1 MPILAKFLPENPS
14 SDPIARMLTDIL
26 PPSIRLSSP
35 PTGTA
40 GGLLNSPW
48 VWVFSEPITVGTG
61 SLQVRDSAG
70 NLVSSIS
77 ITDTSRVTV
86 SGTQIAITRIDGL
99 QYGTAYTVSVDRGV
113 VRDLAGNPWAGG
125 SNILSFTFG
134 ARGGDVRGGQGD
146 DTLIGGAGNDT
157 LSGGSGN
164 DLLTGGLGNDSFVM
178 EAGHFKADDFDVN
191 RFTYTYTDSTSGAI
205 KNDFDVITD
214 FNTLAGEQDTFTV
227 YSGGRVQF
235 VLATNWVAGSA
246 NSNAG
251 WVSLLSNGFTVDLR
265 AVKSPDVGGPGLY
278 RLESTGGATTL
289 IGSKF
294 SDVLISGAGLDTL
307 QGGVGDDTYVV
318 NALADRIVEAAGQG
332 TDTVRTSLTYSLV
345 DLINVENLT
354 LTGAA
359 AVNATGNSLGNTLTG
374 NDSANVLN
382 GGVGADTM
390 IGGRGDD
397 VFWVDNVGDVV
408 IDSSVLVPDP
418 VTGRLVERGGT
429 DTVMSAVS
437 YTLAQSLDSLA
448 LVGTIPLVSRTIT
461 GSSHIE
467 NLTLTGKAA
476 INGTGNAA
484 NNVIIGNVAN
494 NILIG
499 AGGLDTLT
507 GGAGADTFLAAM
519 NSGTVQV
526 TDLGDGADI
535 LNVGARA
542 TVNATLVGAWSAT
555 YATMNAGTVNI
566 STAGYAVDLRAVTGG
581 TNGFSITNSGARTT
595 LTGSKFAD
603 TLMGGMGSD
612 YVNDQGLT
620 VRGLDTLTGGV
631 GDDVYIFTNA
641 NRAAAI
647 IENPNEGRDT
657 VMASLLNYTLAANVE
672 NYVND
677 PLCST
682 NAQLQTVTITGN
694 SADNVIKSAPNS
706 WGSISD
712 ILCTVR
718 DDQDTSEVF
727 FGMGGNDTL
736 MGGGGSD
743 TLDGGVG
750 VDVLVGGQ
758 GNDSY
763 WVDNAADR
771 VVELANQGAD
781 TIYSEV
787 AFALT
792 TTPDVEN
799 LFLTGYAGA
808 SAIGNSLDNVLKG
821 NSGNNVLDG
830 GAGNDTLY
838 GASPAVSRDENGVSL
853 VIETR
858 GLSGNDV
865 LHGGAGIDWAD
876 YRMAVNRDGQYAVT
890 ANLATGLVSTWCFKA
905 VTKQIWQVNTQTQ
918 LRELVTTM
926 EIKWMPQTDQVD
938 GIENLR
944 GSAYADVLTGD
955 GPGTRMIAGIKTMV
969 TGNNILDGGAGA
981 DVLAGGGGND
991 TLIGGL
997 GNDSLVGGDGA
1008 DYVDWADY
1016 SGANGAVAVSLLNGS
1031 ASGADGIDTLV
1042 GIESLKGSAF
1052 ADSLTGN
1059 TGNNTLDG
1067 GAGADTL
1074 VGGAGDDVYVVDNAG
1089 DVLTE
1094 LTDGGTDLV
1103 QSSVAWALEIE
1114 LENLTLTGSASI
1126 AGTGSAA
1133 DNVLTGNSGNNTL
1146 DGGLGADTM
1155 AGGLGDDSYVVD
1167 NIADSITE
1175 SRMEGTD
1182 TVVTSLTYTLGANLE
1197 NLTLSGTAAINGS
1210 GNSIANLITGNA
1222 GSNVLQGFS
1231 GNDTLAGGA
1240 GSDTLDGGE
1249 GSDWADYS
1257 ASTAAVTAS
1266 LTTGTA
1272 IAGGDTDALLGI
1284 ENLRG
1289 GASADSLTGDSGNNV
1304 LDGGAGA
1311 DTLLG
1316 GLGDDVYVVDN
1327 SGDVVTE
1334 SSGQGVDL
1342 VQALVSFVLSSNVE
1356 NLTLMGSAAI
1366 DGTGNA
1372 LANLITAN
1380 AGSNILNGGA
1390 GNDTLVGGAGQD
1402 QFVFSTALSG
1412 SGNVDTVRDFQVGV
1426 DKLVL
1431 SRAVFAGFD
1440 VASVGQAPAAGNFL
1454 KGPVALDANDY
1465 LIYNSSTGVLSYDAD
1480 GSGTASAAVAFAKVE
1495 LSGVPPADLSAT
1507 DFIVSA

>member
-14 SDPIARMLTDIL
+14 PDPIARMLTDIL

-61 SLQVRDSAG
+61 SLQLRDSAG
-70 NLVSSIS
+70 NLVTSIS

-86 SGTQIAITRIDGL
+86 SGTQIAINRIDGL

-134 ARGGDVRGGQGD
+134 AQGGDVRGGQGN
-146 DTLIGGAGNDT
+146 DTLVGGAGNDT

-191 RFTYTYTDSTSGAI
+191 RFTYTYTDTSSGAI
-205 KNDFDVITD
+205 TNDFDVVTD
-214 FNTLAGEQDTFTV
+214 FNTRASEQDTFTV
-227 YSGGRVQF
+227 YSGGRVQI

-251 WVSLLSNGFTVDLR
+251 WVSLVSNGFTVDLR

-278 RLESTGGATTL
+278 RLESSGGATTL

-318 NALADRIVEAAGQG
+318 NALADRILEAAGQG
-332 TDTVRTSLTYSLV
+332 TDTVRTSMTYSLV

-374 NDSANVLN
+374 NDAANVLN

-390 IGGRGDD
+390 MGGRGDD

-437 YTLAQSLDSLA
+437 YTLAQSRDSLV

-499 AGGLDTLT
+499 AGGRDTLT

-526 TDLGDGADI
+526 TDLGDGVDI

-542 TVNATLVGAWSAT
+542 TVNATLFGAWTAS
-555 YATMNAGTVNI
+555 YATVNAGTVNLT
-566 STAGYAVDLRAVTGG
+566 TAGYAVDLRAVTGG
-581 TNGFSITNSGARTT
+581 ASGFSITNSGGRTT

-603 TLMGGMGSD
+603 TLVGGLGSD
-612 YVNDQGLT
+612 YRNDQGVT
-620 VRGLDTLTGGV
+620 VRGMDTLTGGL
-631 GDDVYIFTNA
+631 GDDVYIFTSA
-641 NRAAAI
+641 SRAAEV
-647 IENPNEGRDT
+647 IEKPNEGRDT

-682 NAQLQTVTITGN
+682 TLELQTVTITGN
-694 SADNVIKSAPNS
+694 SANNVIKSAPKS
-706 WGSISD
+706 WGSIGD
-712 ILCTVR
+712 ILCTVL
-718 DDQDTSEVF
+718 DDQRISEVF
-727 FGMGGNDTL
+727 YGMGGNDTL

-743 TLDGGVG
+743 SLNGGVG
-750 VDVLVGGQ
+750 ADLLVGGE
-758 GNDSY
+758 GDDSY
-763 WVDNAADR
+763 WVDNPADR
-771 VVELANQGAD
+771 VVELANQGID
-781 TIYSEV
+781 TVNSEIS
-787 AFALT
+787 FALSAN
-792 TTPDVEN
+792 PNVEN
-799 LFLTGYAGA
+799 LFLTGYAAA
-808 SAIGNSLDNVLKG
+808 SAIGNALNNILKG
-821 NSGNNVLDG
+821 NSGNNVMDG
-830 GAGNDTLY
+830 GAGNDTLF
-838 GASPAVSRDENGVSL
+838 GASPAAS
-853 VIETR
+853 ETR

-865 LHGGAGIDWAD
+865 LHGGTGIDWAD

-890 ANLATGLVSTWCFKA
+890 ANLATGVVSTWCFKA
-905 VTKQIWQVNTQTQ
+905 VAKQTWQINTQTQ

-944 GSAYADVLTGD
+944 GSAYADRLTGD
-955 GPGTRMIAGIKTMV
+955 GSGTRMIAGIKTLV

-981 DVLAGGGGND
+981 DVLLGGGGND

-997 GNDSLVGGDGA
+997 GNDSLVGGEG
-1008 DYVDWADY
+1008 VDWADY
-1016 SGANGAVAVSLLNGS
+1016 SAAAASVTLSLLEGT
-1031 ASGADGIDTLV
+1031 ASGADGVDTLEALE
-1042 GIESLKGSAF
+1042 GLTGSAF
-1052 ADSLTGN
+1052 ADGLTGDV
-1059 TGNNTLDG
+1059 GNNTLDG
-1067 GAGADTL
+1067 GLGADTL
-1074 VGGAGDDVYVVDNAG
+1074 VGGAGDDVYVVDNAE
-1089 DVLTE
+1089 DVVTE
-1094 LTDGGTDLV
+1094 LTGEGTDLV
-1103 QSSVAWALEIE
+1103 QSSVAFVLSDG
-1114 LENLTLTGSASI
+1114 LENLTLTGTASI
-1126 AGTGSAA
+1126 AGTGNAA

-1155 AGGLGDDSYVVD
+1155 AGGK
-1167 NIADSITE
+1167 
-1175 SRMEGTD
+1175 
-1182 TVVTSLTYTLGANLE
+1182 
-1197 NLTLSGTAAINGS
+1197 
-1210 GNSIANLITGNA
+1210 
-1222 GSNVLQGFS
+1222 
-1231 GNDTLAGGA
+1231 
-1240 GSDTLDGGE
+1240 
-1249 GSDWADYS
+1249 
-1257 ASTAAVTAS
+1257 
-1266 LTTGTA
+1266 
-1272 IAGGDTDALLGI
+1272 
-1284 ENLRG
+1284 
-1289 GASADSLTGDSGNNV
+1289 
-1304 LDGGAGA
+1304 
-1311 DTLLG
+1311 
-1316 GLGDDVYVVDN
+1316 GDDVYVVDDTAD
-1327 SGDVVTE
+1327 SITE
-1334 SSGQGVDL
+1334 TRAEGTDTVQSSV
-1342 VQALVSFVLSSNVE
+1342 AFVLGTNVE
-1356 NLTLMGSAAI
+1356 NLYLTGSEAI
-1366 DGTGNA
+1366 NGSGNNLANVMTGNA
-1372 LANLITAN
+1372 A
-1380 AGSNILNGGA
+1380 SNVLNGGA
-1390 GNDTLVGGAGQD
+1390 GNDSLTGGSGAD
-1402 QFVFSTALSG
+1402 QFAFSTSLNGASNLDTLTDFQTG
-1412 SGNVDTVRDFQVGV
+1412 VDTI
-1426 DKLVL
+1426 VL
-1431 SRAVFAGFD
+1431 SEAVFAQLAGLD
-1440 VASVGQAPAAGNFL
+1440 IGASPSAENLVIGTA
-1454 KGPVALDANDY
+1454 ALDANDY